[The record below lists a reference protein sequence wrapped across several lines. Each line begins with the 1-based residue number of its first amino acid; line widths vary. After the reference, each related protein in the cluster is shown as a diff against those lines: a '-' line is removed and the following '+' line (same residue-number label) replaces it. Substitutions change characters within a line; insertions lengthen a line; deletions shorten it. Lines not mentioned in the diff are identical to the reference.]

1 MDQKPLE
8 QKIKD
13 IISISLW
20 QFEGLPDR
28 ITSAFDDL
36 LTTYRCDEVISAIDS
51 LMPKLQIEEAKARQG
66 AGNSG
71 MAGEYHMAI
80 GMQLYYLQQCLSLIR
95 EKQLRARDG

>member
-20 QFEGLPDR
+20 QFEGLPEK
-28 ITSAFDDL
+28 ITNEFDLL
-36 LTTYRCDEVISAIDS
+36 LTTYSYDEVISAIDS
-51 LMPKLQIEEAKARQG
+51 LMPKLQIEEAKAWQG

-80 GMQLYYLQQCLSLIR
+80 GMQLYYLKQCLDLIR
-95 EKQLRARDG
+95 EKQLTTQ

>member
-8 QKIKD
+8 QKIRD

-20 QFEGLPDR
+20 QFKGLPEK
-28 ITSAFDDL
+28 IASGFDVL
-36 LTTYRCDEVISAIDS
+36 LTTYTRDEVISAIDS

-80 GMQLYYLQQCLSLIR
+80 GMQLYYLQQCLDLIR
-95 EKQLRARDG
+95 EKQSAT

>member
-1 MDQKPLE
+1 MLLE
-8 QKIKD
+8 QKIRD
-13 IISISLW
+13 IIGISLW

-36 LTTYRCDEVISAIDS
+36 LTTYTCDELILAINS
-51 LMPKLQIEEAKARQG
+51 LAPKLQIEETKARKN

-80 GMQLYYLQQCLSLIR
+80 EMQLYYLKQCLDLIR
-95 EKQLRARDG
+95 EKQSTN

>member
-1 MDQKPLE
+1 MNQMSLE

-28 ITSAFDDL
+28 ITCAFDDL
-36 LTTYRCDEVISAIDS
+36 LTTYTFDELILAINS
-51 LMPKLQIEEAKARQG
+51 LMPKLQLEEAIARQG

-80 GMQLYYLQQCLSLIR
+80 QMQLYYLKQCLELIR
-95 EKQLRARDG
+95 EKQSTT

>member
-1 MDQKPLE
+1 MEQKPLE

-28 ITSAFDDL
+28 ITRAFDDL
-36 LTTYRCDEVISAIDS
+36 LTTYSCNEVISAINS
-51 LMPKLQIEEAKARQG
+51 LMPKLQTEEAKARQG

-80 GMQLYYLQQCLSLIR
+80 GMQLYYLQQCLDLVR
-95 EKQLRARDG
+95 EKQSAT

>member
-1 MDQKPLE
+1 MQLE

-13 IISISLW
+13 IISIQLW
-20 QFEGLPDR
+20 QFKGLPEQ

-36 LTTYRCDEVISAIDS
+36 LKAYTPDEVISAIHS
-51 LMPKLQIEEAKARQG
+51 LMPKLETEEAKARAG

-80 GMQLYYLQQCLSLIR
+80 GMQLYYLKQCLDLVC
-95 EKQLRARDG
+95 EKQSA

>member
-1 MDQKPLE
+1 MEQKPLE

-20 QFEGLPDR
+20 QFEGLPER
-28 ITSAFDDL
+28 ITNEFDVL
-36 LTTYRCDEVISAIDS
+36 LTTYSCDEVILAIDS
-51 LMPKLQIEEAKARQG
+51 LMPKLQIEEARAREY

-80 GMQLYYLQQCLSLIR
+80 GMQLYYLQQCLAL
-95 EKQLRARDG
+95 LRGQQSTT